1 MQALRPAKARPSR
14 VPGSIGRVTSRQGEP
29 EIFDEGFWGGSQRRL
44 PVTGSW
50 VVEAL
55 VLAVAVLAI
64 ATLVG
69 LVILWPHGKLGR
81 SNDFGPIR
89 TVGAVAETVETVPC
103 ALSASHTCR
112 VAHVRILDGP
122 EKGRKTVLTTVAAV
136 GSLDVSQGDRIRVYK
151 NTVPAG
157 TDRPSTGY
165 SFADFDRRGA
175 MLWLGL
181 GFVVLLLATGRVH
194 GLRALV
200 GLLASLAIVIKF
212 VVPAIL
218 DGSSPF
224 AVAVVGAFAVMLV
237 MMPLSYGLGAKALAA
252 WLGTAV
258 SLMLAAGLAYAFAH
272 IAHLSGAASDE
283 SVYLGASQSR
293 LSLQGLLVAGMVIG
307 ALGVLVDLTVSQ
319 SSTVIALRRVNPSLG
334 FGGLFRGALE
344 VGHDHIA
351 ATVATLVFAYAGA
364 ALPVLLIFSV
374 GGTSFADAF
383 NGEAVADEVIAAL
396 VGSIGLIASM
406 PITTALAALLA
417 PRMSD
422 KQLDAAEHAH
432 AH

>member
-1 MQALRPAKARPSR
+1 M
-14 VPGSIGRVTSRQGEP
+14 
-29 EIFDEGFWGGSQRRL
+29 
-44 PVTGSW
+44 
-50 VVEAL
+50 
-55 VLAVAVLAI
+55 LAVAVLAI

-69 LVILWPHGKLGR
+69 LVILWPDGKLGQ
-81 SNDFGPIR
+81 SNQFGPIR
-89 TVGAVAETVETVPC
+89 TVGAVAESVETVPC

-112 VAHVRILDGP
+112 VAHVRILDGS
-122 EKGRKTVLTTVAAV
+122 EKGRRTVLTTVAAV
-136 GSLDVSQGDRIRVYK
+136 GSLDVAQGDRIRVYK

-157 TDRPSTGY
+157 SDRPSDGY

-181 GFVVLLLATGRVH
+181 GFVVLLLATGRLH

-224 AVAVVGAFAVMLV
+224 AVAIVGAFAVMLA

-272 IAHLSGAASDE
+272 IAHLSGASSDE

-334 FGGLFRGALE
+334 FGDLFRGALE
-344 VGHDHIA
+344 VGHDHIG
-351 ATVATLVFAYAGA
+351 ATIATLVFAYAGA

-422 KQLDAAEHAH
+422 KQLGAAEHAH